1 MCISVYYEHACR
13 DPSRVLGLLE
23 MEIHTGLWVL
33 GIEPG
38 LDTFEELLVLL
49 TAESSLQEY
58 VFISL
63 TIKGFEYLIF
73 CVLLFLL

>member
-1 MCISVYYEHACR
+1 MCGYWESN
-13 DPSRVLGLLE
+13 
-23 MEIHTGLWVL
+23 
-33 GIEPG
+33 

-49 TAESSLQEY
+49 TAESSFQEY